1 VDLDVIAFVERL
13 DLDADGRTLW
23 DAAAAHV
30 DAAVHGEDAGLLAA
44 LEGSA
49 RSAAL
54 SGAVPVQAL
63 LDAYNEGCGQLCR
76 HLEAEGGTRGRAACL
91 RLRALDRAA
100 LSRVATGYCAGLEE
114 TVEALRREAADRSPV
129 DPESGALK
137 PRELVCRLA
146 LEAERSRRAD
156 GPLGLAAFGL
166 APSASQRGAR
176 PGIAREAGRRL
187 SAVLRRYDSI
197 GLTDAGDLV
206 VIMPDVS
213 RRGLVA
219 ATERLTQEAGRL
231 RGPDAGVEVVCAFR
245 HYDDAD
251 EEAAAMLAALQRG
264 LDDARRAR
272 GRVAS

>member
-1 VDLDVIAFVERL
+1 MELDVVAFVERL

-30 DAAVHGEDAGLLAA
+30 DAAVRGEDAGLLAA

-76 HLEAEGGTRGRAACL
+76 HLEADGGARGRDACL

-100 LSRVATGYCAGLEE
+100 LSHVATGYCAGLEE

-156 GPLGLAAFGL
+156 GPLGLAAFGM
-166 APSASQRGAR
+166 APPASQRGTR
-176 PGIAREAGRRL
+176 PGIAREVGRRL

-197 GLTDAGDLV
+197 GITDAGDLV

-219 ATERLTQEAGRL
+219 ATERLTHEAGRPSG
-231 RGPDAGVEVVCAFR
+231 RDAGVEVVCAFR

-251 EEAAAMLAALQRG
+251 EEASAMLAELQQG
-264 LDDARRAR
+264 LDAARCARRRA
-272 GRVAS
+272 AS

>member
-1 VDLDVIAFVERL
+1 MDLDVVAFVERL

-54 SGAVPVQAL
+54 SGAAPVQAL

-76 HLEAEGGTRGRAACL
+76 HLEAEGGAQGRDACL

-100 LSRVATGYCAGLEE
+100 LSHLATGYCAGLEE
-114 TVEALRREAADRSPV
+114 TVEALRREAADGSPV
-129 DPESGALK
+129 DQESGALK
-137 PRELVCRLA
+137 PRDLMVRLA

-156 GPLGLAAFGL
+156 GTLGLAAFGL
-166 APSASQRGAR
+166 APSAHRRGAGS
-176 PGIAREAGRRL
+176 GIAREVGRRL
-187 SAVLRRYDSI
+187 IAVLRRYDSI

-219 ATERLTQEAGRL
+219 ATERLTHEAGRL
-231 RGPDAGVEVVCAFR
+231 RGRDPGAEVVCAFR
-245 HYDDAD
+245 HYDEAD
-251 EEAAAMLAALQRG
+251 EEAPAMLAALEQG
-264 LDDARRAR
+264 LDDARYAR
-272 GRVAS
+272 GGAAS